1 MSNEIA
7 LPKMKSTTM
16 APRMVRDMAAQ
27 HRIHRDHPNWIS
39 IPTSTRL
46 FDVHWTRLVK
56 TRKPE
61 VAAYYPAV
69 FSADM
74 ELQKQAMLE
83 LKSKGKGMTVH
94 FIVNNPPQLIDRQ
107 RLFFIN
113 PPQLVHGQHLL
124 FANPLHFVHGHL
136 VFSSPPHL
144 VHEYSLAR
152 SLSILA
158 CFEGYHTS
166 DSPESVHPSVASQK
180 QPKSSKHAPNRKALL
195 RERLRRIVRVINA
208 TYAVCKGFPL
218 DPETRSLAYPV
229 HRTSETTF
237 LIPATQSDYR
247 ALSLHMHRTDARSA
261 SIKYRKSAVLP
272 GRSSPVSCIVL
283 GMPSVAHEVVKALST
298 LIEKRI
304 SDANWSYDGKR
315 VPISKTGAA
324 TRTLVNR
331 GKVWKQEPDES
342 YAITLSEFPFLVV
355 EAADSQSRTD
365 LSKKLHRWAQGTKGV
380 CKVIIAFQLE
390 KDPQVGYRVLMSVI
404 KNKKVPH
411 PSPGKPN
418 GFLVVSEGV
427 HDRVDISSQACPG
440 SLTISA
446 TEVCPEE
453 WELDAATKA
462 RVVTIFLAVFE
473 FSALAAIEEKKAE
486 DVRNAQGAPKYDSDQ
501 EDVSTPSS
509 SESGSL
515 VDEMM
520 AWEVDDPQDLDYE
533 S

>member
-1 MSNEIA
+1 
-7 LPKMKSTTM
+7 
-16 APRMVRDMAAQ
+16 
-27 HRIHRDHPNWIS
+27 
-39 IPTSTRL
+39 
-46 FDVHWTRLVK
+46 
-56 TRKPE
+56 
-61 VAAYYPAV
+61 
-69 FSADM
+69 
-74 ELQKQAMLE
+74 
-83 LKSKGKGMTVH
+83 MTVH

-124 FANPLHFVHGHL
+124 FTNPLHFVHGHL

-144 VHEYSLAR
+144 VH
-152 SLSILA
+152 
-158 CFEGYHTS
+158 GYHTS

-208 TYAVCKGFPL
+208 T
-218 DPETRSLAYPV
+218 SLAYPV

-355 EAADSQSRTD
+355 EAADSQSRAD

-501 EDVSTPSS
+501 EDVSTSSS